1 MVPHVFGTHAK
12 VANPMKPRPRVTL
25 FRLEQMDRILEI
37 ERAVFP
43 GEAYD
48 REIFLDL
55 YGQSKPFFLVARV
68 GRRIV
73 GYAVSAVARGRGE
86 IVSIGV
92 DPRRRREGIGKALMR
107 RSLRTLAMAGVRTV
121 SLAVRVDNL
130 AAIEFYRG
138 FGFKR
143 IRRLPGYYQQGIDA
157 LRMRKVI
164 VD

>member
-1 MVPHVFGTHAK
+1 MKSRAR
-12 VANPMKPRPRVTL
+12 VAL
-25 FRLEQMDRILEI
+25 FRVEQLDRILEI
-37 ERAVFP
+37 ERAVFLQ
-43 GEAYD
+43 EAYD
-48 REIFLDL
+48 REFFLDL
-55 YGQSKPFFLVARV
+55 YAHSKPFFFVAKT

-73 GYAVSAVARGRGE
+73 GYAVSAVARGSGE

-107 RSLRTLAMAGVRTV
+107 KSLQTLALAGVRTV

-143 IRRLPGYYQQGIDA
+143 VRRLPAYYAEGVDA
-157 LRMRKVI
+157 LRMRKLFS
-164 VD
+164 D